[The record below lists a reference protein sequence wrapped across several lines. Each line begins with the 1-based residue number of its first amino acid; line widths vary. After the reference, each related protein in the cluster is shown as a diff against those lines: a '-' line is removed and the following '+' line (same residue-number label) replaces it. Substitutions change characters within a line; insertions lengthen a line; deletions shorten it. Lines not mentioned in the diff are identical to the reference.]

1 MASNL
6 PGPPIRQD
14 VWDRE
19 SDPPPWG
26 HVPAQPSYPYPP
38 PATGARAA
46 DVFRALALGAAGL
59 LLITLALGILVALL
73 LVISTLVSTTE
84 AIGGVSGRLDR
95 SFAGLGGAVNAT
107 GERLASITDP
117 TRPPTGEVVLDTEIE
132 AFRLVSTGNTIAE
145 ADGYRYTLAEIR
157 WRDAATPAEH
167 RQFAVI
173 RRELIQPEGRS
184 LLGIPLPAER
194 GEAEYYVDRGELFQ
208 IGDTLY
214 KLNWLSAAQQR
225 AGLIVPRDPD
235 ATAGPIEFRSGQVGS

>member
-14 VWDRE
+14 VLERE
-19 SDPPPWG
+19 SDSAPWVHAPAPPY
-26 HVPAQPSYPYPP
+26 YPYPP
-38 PATGARAA
+38 PPPGARAA

-59 LLITLALGILVALL
+59 LLITLALGILVALM

-95 SFAGLGGAVNAT
+95 SLAGIGGAVTAT
-107 GERLASITDP
+107 GDRLASIADP
-117 TRPPTGEVVLDTEIE
+117 TRPPTGEVVLDTEIQ
-132 AFRLVSTGNTIAE
+132 AFRQISTGNTIAE
-145 ADGYRYTLAEIR
+145 ADGYRFTLAEIR

-194 GEAEYYVDRGELFQ
+194 GEAEYFVDRGELFQ
-208 IGDTLY
+208 VGDTLY
-214 KLNWLSAAQQR
+214 KLNWLSAAQQQ
-225 AGLIVPRDPD
+225 AGLIVPRHPD
-235 ATAGPIEFRSGQVGS
+235 ATAGPIEFRSGKEK